1 MAVVL
6 RLQRHGKTHK
16 PFYRIV
22 AADVRAPTSGRPK
35 APKFIEKLGYYDPN
49 QNPSIMKVD
58 AEAVQKWYGLGAT
71 VTPPVKAILKAQKVA
86 VARKSTHK
94 EFKKK

>member
-22 AADVRAPTSGRPK
+22 AADVRAPTSG
-35 APKFIEKLGYYDPN
+35 KFIEKLGYYDPN